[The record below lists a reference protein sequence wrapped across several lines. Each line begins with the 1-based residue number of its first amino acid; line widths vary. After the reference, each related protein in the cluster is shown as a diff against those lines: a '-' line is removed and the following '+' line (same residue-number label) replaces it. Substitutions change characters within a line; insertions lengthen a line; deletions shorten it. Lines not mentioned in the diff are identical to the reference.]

1 MRLKITIG
9 VAALGLGTALASV
22 PVLAQGGTNDGGAV
36 VIVPSG
42 ERVRASPNDGGTV
55 TVSHS
60 GSHLRVPA
68 RSLYNSMKP
77 APHQTHEPVV
87 PTPSRN

>member
-9 VAALGLGTALASV
+9 VAALCLGTALASV
-22 PVLAQGGTNDGGAV
+22 PVLAQGSTNDGGAV
-36 VIVPSG
+36 VIVPNG

-60 GSHLRVPA
+60 GSHFHA

-77 APHQTHEPVV
+77 APHQTHKTVV